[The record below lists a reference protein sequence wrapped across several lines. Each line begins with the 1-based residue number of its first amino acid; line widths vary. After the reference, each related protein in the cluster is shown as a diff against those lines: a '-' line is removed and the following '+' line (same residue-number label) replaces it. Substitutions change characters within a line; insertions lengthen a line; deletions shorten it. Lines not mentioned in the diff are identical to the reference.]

1 MQHAR
6 LCHYGPIVQMR
17 GLQRGPPFGGERA
30 RPVQARAGLAPARA
44 QCALTLPPGTAAL
57 GSGGFA
63 TMAQAFFAASG
74 NTPRT
79 GFSPACSGGR

>member
-1 MQHAR
+1 MQHAGLR
-6 LCHYGPIVQMR
+6 YRRPIVQVR
-17 GLQRGPPFGGERA
+17 RLQRSPPFVDKRA
-30 RPVQARAGLAPARA
+30 RPVQARAGIAPARA

-74 NTPRT
+74 NTPLA
-79 GFSPACSGGR
+79 GFRPTCSGGR